1 MWSLLKAFPFPVSLS
16 PHQRRG
22 TRRFCSTTF
31 GNESADG
38 ERTIGIIKPGPTAIP
53 KDKKETEKKKKQHS
67 YPVNWTAFIFKNST
81 YPLWVG
87 ERKGLLSPSKLWKEN
102 TAASARFLSCSTSI
116 APKLSE
122 GVPGSWRCKIN
133 WNLVHEKTKCSPYSF
148 ITIYFA
154 FF

>member
-1 MWSLLKAFPFPVSLS
+1 MWSLLKAFPFPVSL
-16 PHQRRG
+16 PIRG
-22 TRRFCSTTF
+22 EVQEDSVPPLLEMRVWM
-31 GNESADG
+31 
-38 ERTIGIIKPGPTAIP
+38 ERELLASSNQAPQLFLRT
-53 KDKKETEKKKKQHS
+53 KKKQEKKKKQHS

-102 TAASARFLSCSTSI
+102 TAAPARFLSCSTSI